1 MSEAEYLEFEKHSE
15 VKHEYYQGEIFALA
29 GATRNHNV
37 IAGNVF
43 ARLRESLPE
52 DCVPFTSDMRVKIEA
67 TGLYTYPDVVVV
79 CGEEEYDDEAQTT
92 LLNPVLV
99 VEVLSDSTE
108 AYDRGQKF
116 EMYRTIPSLQ
126 EIVYVAQ
133 DRQSI
138 DLFRRG
144 EERWALYD
152 PVDGQ
157 ITLASVGDAMLS
169 MEDVYARVEWDD
181 EPPEEHPSH

>member
-1 MSEAEYLEFEKHSE
+1 MSESEYLEFEKHSE
-15 VKHEYYQGEIFALA
+15 VKHEFYQGEIFALA

-37 IAGNVF
+37 ITSNIVQ
-43 ARLRESLPE
+43 SLGDEIPE
-52 DCVPFTSDMRVKIEA
+52 DCIALASDMRVKIEA

-92 LLNPVLV
+92 LLNPILV
-99 VEVLSDSTE
+99 MEVLSESTE

-133 DRQSI
+133 DRRSM
-138 DLFRRG
+138 DLFRR
-144 EERWALYD
+144 EDDRWVLYD
-152 PVDGQ
+152 PVDGR
-157 ITLASVGDAMLS
+157 ITVESVGATLAMN
-169 MEDVYARVEWDD
+169 DVYARVEWDEDTSSD
-181 EPPEEHPSH
+181 ENTTS